1 MESTLL
7 DRAKTL
13 SHQLAYQRRVL
24 EKGASFPDS
33 STTHSS
39 HLRQILLSHQNEM
52 DMTEMRIA
60 KLNEEAEKCVQAREG
75 IVMLMSCLQA

>member
-1 MESTLL
+1 MESNLL
-7 DRAKTL
+7 DKAKTL

-39 HLRQILLSHQNEM
+39 HLRQILLSHQNEL
-52 DMTEMRIA
+52 DMCKMRLD
-60 KLNEEAEKCVQAREG
+60 KLDQEAEK
-75 IVMLMSCLQA
+75 